1 MRLSEVLLAEQII
14 TDIAARTKLSFRI
27 LVGPVRTHYVAKAR
41 HEAMAAIKEKVPVLS
56 LPLIGRI
63 FNRDHT
69 SVLYGIQ
76 THTNDPR
83 AKAKRER
90 MRSYYNRPQNGLAGL
105 PEKPSNT
112 NRERM
117 SSVLTRPDTTR
128 AGLAVGS
135 TE

>member
-1 MRLSEVLLAEQII
+1 MTLSRILIAEQII

-41 HEAMAAIKEKVPVLS
+41 HEAMAAIKEKVPGLS

-76 THTNDPR
+76 AHNNDPR

-90 MRSYYNRPQNGLAGL
+90 MRSYYNRPKNGLTGL

-117 SSVLTRPDTTR
+117 SSVLTRPETTR
-128 AGLAVGS
+128 AGFVDGS
-135 TE
+135 VE